1 MPVTWVLVADKSR
14 ARIFS
19 KNGRSP
25 FREEESFI
33 HPESRMH
40 EQDLTTDLPGRE
52 GGRANSTS
60 SQRHTVQRRF
70 SPKQHEAV
78 VFCKQVAD
86 HLESA
91 RAEQRFQRLLVVAP
105 PAFLGMLRD
114 QFSPSLGALV
124 TGEVNKNLVH
134 LKADELREQLP
145 VLL

>member
-25 FREEESFI
+25 FREETSLI
-33 HPESRMH
+33 HPESRLH
-40 EQDLTTDLPGRE
+40 EQDLTSDLPGSD
-52 GGRANSTS
+52 GGGNGGG
-60 SQRHTVQRRF
+60 QRHGKGPRV
-70 SPKQHEAV
+70 SPKRHEAQ

-86 HLESA
+86 HLEAA
-91 RAEQRFQRLLVVAP
+91 RADRRFQRLLVVAP
-105 PAFLGMLRD
+105 PAFLGLLRE
-114 QFSPSLGALV
+114 QFSQPLGALV
-124 TGEVNKNLVH
+124 TREVNKNLVH

>member
-25 FREEESFI
+25 FREEEGFI

-40 EQDLTTDLPGRE
+40 EQQLTSDLPGSD
-52 GGRANSTS
+52 GGGSNGGG
-60 SQRHTVQRRF
+60 QRHGKGPRV
-70 SPKQHEAV
+70 SPKRHEAQ

-86 HLESA
+86 HLEAA

-105 PAFLGMLRD
+105 PAFLGLLRE
-114 QFSPSLGALV
+114 QFSPPLGALV
-124 TGEVNKNLVH
+124 TREVNKNLVH

>member
-25 FREEESFI
+25 FREEETFI
-33 HPESRMH
+33 HPESRLH
-40 EQDLTTDLPGRE
+40 EQDLTSDLPGSD
-52 GGRANSTS
+52 GGGNSS
-60 SQRHTVQRRF
+60 GQRHGKGPRV
-70 SPKQHEAV
+70 SPKRHEAQ

-105 PAFLGMLRD
+105 PAFLGLLRE
-114 QFSPSLGALV
+114 QFSPPLGALV
-124 TGEVNKNLVH
+124 TREVNKNLVH
-134 LKADELREQLP
+134 LKADELRAQLP